1 MVSEG
6 RWVLGAPEGEVARL
20 PEGGSEGLGGV
31 HGSEGTARSVVIGVA
46 VSGWGKVTRRGDLSR
61 EEARLIRQ

>member
-31 HGSEGTARSVVIGVA
+31 HGSEGAAGGDGEVGCHRGCRIGM
-46 VSGWGKVTRRGDLSR
+46 GKGDQ
-61 EEARLIRQ
+61 AWRLES